1 MLVRG
6 SRCAFF
12 HFGYHM
18 FARLRLFCVVL
29 LFFVFLHRLPPY
41 SYASACLRALGRK
54 LCLLKYVSVL
64 LMCLNAFLS
73 VYGCFRLLPLVC
85 VCFCVLLL
93 VVDRCLHLALS
104 TFVCV
109 DVFLPPSACRC
120 VLPLAIRPFA
130 LGFSSFR
137 PVSRCTCSYLC
148 DSACFCVL
156 IGLLLFLAIFAYFS
170 PFGVLLAVCVR
181 GCWFLLDYL
190 CF

>member
-18 FARLRLFCVVL
+18 FARLRLLCVVL

-73 VYGCFRLLPLVC
+73 SFRL
-85 VCFCVLLL
+85 
-93 VVDRCLHLALS
+93 
-104 TFVCV
+104 
-109 DVFLPPSACRC
+109 
-120 VLPLAIRPFA
+120 
-130 LGFSSFR
+130 
-137 PVSRCTCSYLC
+137 VSRCTCCFLS

-170 PFGVLLAVCVR
+170 PFGVLLAVCVC